1 MGVLTGSLWLCSVEL
16 ASLLPQL
23 ANVLVFS
30 VDVSDAVVAVQ
41 ARTRSADPAE
51 CTGCGQ
57 LSEWCHSRYVRRLAD
72 VTLAGR
78 PVHIDLSVRRLYCEN
93 TTCRKVTFA
102 EQVAG
107 LTVRYQ
113 RRTPRLQRLVEDLGV
128 VLTGRGGARVLRI
141 LNIRLSR
148 CTVLSQ
154 LMRVPLPPPVTPRV
168 LGVDDFALY
177 GGTYGTLLVDAT
189 TRLPITLWEGRDAEQ
204 LSRWLRE
211 HPGVEVACR
220 DGSLTYRQGI
230 AGGAPD
236 AVQVSDRFHL
246 WQGLSRRVQD
256 ITSAHRGCL
265 PAALPPAGET
275 DPAPA
280 EETAGNTAADSRAAR
295 HARRLFEAVQALT
308 RTGRSHSS
316 VARELGLD
324 RRTVGKYARANTWQE
339 VVRRPPRKPSSLDP
353 YLGYLQQRW
362 DEGQRSAK
370 ILHEELQ
377 TKGYLGHYQRV
388 KMAVAPLRRGLP
400 LDEPRERPPSP
411 REAARWI
418 TAHPHRRNLHIND
431 RLPRLLDHCP
441 ELRQSHDLVRRFAA
455 MLDNRDAALLTDW
468 LDDLADSGLAP
479 LVGLAGAL
487 RGDRHAVA
495 QGITTPYNSGV
506 NEGRITDVKLQ
517 KRLMAGRAGVP
528 LLRHRVV
535 LIAHLRRRY
544 ADRPTVSPR

>member
-1 MGVLTGSLWLCSVEL
+1 MFCRHAEVVTETYVRNCVGVPTGSLWLCSVEL
-16 ASLLPQL
+16 VSFLPQL
-23 ANVLVFS
+23 ANVLVVS
-30 VDVSDAVVAVQ
+30 VDVSDAVVVVQ

-51 CTGCGQ
+51 CMGCGQ
-57 LSEWCHSRYVRRLAD
+57 LSDRCHSRYVRRLAD

-78 PVHIDLSVRRLYCEN
+78 PVRIDLSVRRLYCEN
-93 TTCRKVTFA
+93 VTCPKVTFA
-102 EQVAG
+102 EQIAG
-107 LTVRYQ
+107 LTTRYQ
-113 RRTPRLQRLVEDLGV
+113 RRTPQLQRRVEDVGV
-128 VLTGRGGARVLRI
+128 VLAGRGGARMLRI

-154 LMRVPLPPPVTPRV
+154 LMRVPLPPLVTPRV
-168 LGVDDFALY
+168 LSVDDFALY
-177 GGTYGTLLVDAT
+177 GDTYGTLLVDAT
-189 TRLPITLWEGRDAEQ
+189 TRLPLTLWEGRDADQ

-256 ITSAHRGCL
+256 IASAHRGCL
-265 PAALPPAGET
+265 PAALPAASES

-280 EETAGNTAADSRAAR
+280 EEAAGNTAEDSRAAR

-324 RRTVGKYARANTWQE
+324 RRTVGKYARARTWQE
-339 VVRRPPRKPSSLDP
+339 VMRRPPRKPSTLDP
-353 YLGYLQQRW
+353 YLDYLQQRW
-362 DEGQRSAK
+362 DEGEHSAK

-377 TKGYLGHYQRV
+377 AKGYLGHYQRV

-418 TAHPHRRNLHIND
+418 TTHPHRRNLHIND
-431 RLPRLLDHCP
+431 RLPRLLNHCP
-441 ELRQSHDLVRRFAA
+441 ELRQTHDLVRRFAA
-455 MLDNRDAALLTDW
+455 MLDNHDATPLQDW
-468 LDDLADSGLAP
+468 LDDLQAAAWPLLAASP
-479 LVGLAGAL
+479 EPSAKTGTPSP
-487 RGDRHAVA
+487 RESPSP
-495 QGITTPYNSGV
+495 TTPAS
-506 NEGRITDVKLQ
+506 TK
-517 KRLMAGRAGVP
+517 AAS
-528 LLRHRVV
+528 
-535 LIAHLRRRY
+535 
-544 ADRPTVSPR
+544 PTSNCKNA

>member
-1 MGVLTGSLWLCSVEL
+1 MCSVEL
-16 ASLLPQL
+16 ASVLPEL
-23 ANVLVFS
+23 ANVLVVS
-30 VDVSDAVVAVQ
+30 VEVSDAVVAVH
-41 ARTRSADPAE
+41 ASTRSGVPAG
-51 CTGCGQ
+51 CAGCGQ
-57 LSEWCHSRYVRRLAD
+57 LSDWCHSRYVRRLAD
-72 VTLAGR
+72 VALGGKPLR
-78 PVHIDLSVRRLYCEN
+78 VDLSVRRLYCEN
-93 TTCRKVTFA
+93 TACPKVTFA
-102 EQVAG
+102 EQVPG

-113 RRTPRLQRLVEDLGV
+113 RRTPRLQGLVEDVGV
-128 VLTGRGGARVLRI
+128 VLAGRGGSRMLRI
-141 LNIRLSR
+141 LNVRLSR
-148 CTVLSQ
+148 VAVLSQ
-154 LMRVPLPPPVTPRV
+154 LMRVPLPPLVTPQV

-189 TRLPITLWEGRDAEQ
+189 TRLPLTLWEGRDAEQ
-204 LSRWLRE
+204 LGRWLRE

-230 AGGAPD
+230 AAGAPE

-256 ITSAHRGCL
+256 IASAHRGCL
-265 PAALPPAGET
+265 PAALPTVSEN
-275 DPAPA
+275 DPPPI
-280 EETAGNTAADSRAAR
+280 EETTENAAADTRAER
-295 HARRLFEAVQALT
+295 HAQSLFEAVQALT

-324 RRTVGKYARANTWQE
+324 RRTVGKYARARTWQE
-339 VVRRPPRKPSSLDP
+339 VIRRPPRKPSTLDP
-353 YLGYLQQRW
+353 YLDYLRQRW
-362 DEGQRSAK
+362 DEGQHSAT

-377 TKGYLGHYQRV
+377 AKGYLGHYQRV

-418 TAHPHRRNLHIND
+418 TTHPHRRSPHINE

-441 ELRQSHDLVRRFAA
+441 ELKLTHDLVGRFAT
-455 MLDNRDAALLTDW
+455 MVDNHDAAPLPGW
-468 LDDLADSGLAP
+468 LSELANSGLAP
-479 LVGLAGAL
+479 LAGLAGAL
-487 RGDRHAVA
+487 HEDRHAVA

-517 KRLMAGRAGVP
+517 KRLMAGRAGVS

-544 ADRPTVSPR
+544 ADPSTVSPR

>member
-1 MGVLTGSLWLCSVEL
+1 M
-16 ASLLPQL
+16 
-23 ANVLVFS
+23 LVVS
-30 VDVSDAVVAVQ
+30 VDVSDAGVTVH
-41 ARTRSADPAE
+41 ARTRSGVPAA
-51 CTGCGQ
+51 CAGCGR

-78 PVHIDLSVRRLYCEN
+78 PVRIGLSVRRLYCEN
-93 TTCRKVTFA
+93 ATCPKVTFA

-113 RRTPRLQRLVEDLGV
+113 RRTPQLQRLVEDVGV
-128 VLTGRGGARVLRI
+128 VLAGRGGARMLRI

-154 LMRVPLPPPVTPRV
+154 LMRVPLPPLVTPRV

-189 TRLPITLWEGRDAEQ
+189 TRLPLTLWEGRDAEQ
-204 LSRWLRE
+204 LSHWLRE

-230 AGGAPD
+230 TGGAPD

-256 ITSAHRGCL
+256 IASAHRGCL
-265 PAALPPAGET
+265 PAVLSPAGES

-280 EETAGNTAADSRAAR
+280 EATAGNNAEDSRAAR

-308 RTGRSHSS
+308 STGRSHSS
-316 VARELGLD
+316 VARRLGLD
-324 RRTVGKYARANTWQE
+324 RRTVGKYARARTWQE
-339 VVRRPPRKPSSLDP
+339 VMRRPPRKPSALDP
-353 YLGYLQQRW
+353 YLDYLQQRW
-362 DEGQRSAK
+362 DEGQHSAK

-377 TKGYLGHYQRV
+377 AKGYCGHYQRV

-418 TAHPHRRNLHIND
+418 TTHPHRRSLHISE

-441 ELRQSHDLVRRFAA
+441 ELRRTHDLVRRFAA
-455 MLDNRDAALLTDW
+455 MLDNRDATPLPGW
-468 LDDLADSGLAP
+468 LNDLMNSGLAP

-487 RGDRHAVA
+487 HEDRHAVA

-528 LLRHRVV
+528 LLRHRVI

-544 ADRPTVSPR
+544 ADRLTMSPR